1 MGVVVVGTGYAP
13 SGLLSRLAKR
23 TRLILFRLSF
33 LRIRMASIVMNAAEE
48 VVPRLFD
55 NPVEI
60 VRSDW
65 RSEVVRKYILNEG
78 LAGPVLR
85 SYDHYVDTVRE
96 MVNRLVVTLAEGNTI
111 TFSDAMLMYP
121 QRVDIDQKQELLMPS
136 FCRLHNYTY
145 RGRLT
150 SKAHWRGETVDVFW
164 GYVPIMLGSSVC
176 NTRSLDRTDLLTLGE
191 CPNDPFGYFI
201 IDGLEK
207 IIAIQERTLPNKI
220 LTYMNPD
227 DQIVTEIKA
236 VAQDGRKVRVGIMLM
251 EREDHESS
259 DGKRS
264 TIKHNLL
271 KAKIPFFGEDAELNI
286 FVLFELL
293 GELELLQAEE
303 QQPEEEKQPEAEKPP
318 NQFRDPRVCAA
329 LIVDW
334 IGGADEAEIERNRS
348 QVLDYLEPTMDIY
361 ASIGR
366 DGAYGYIFNKLGLK
380 DKGMFFIQ
388 ATRDMILTRIN
399 NEVFANMVGDSVRL
413 RIEMLAMMVARFI
426 EVAVG
431 QRGRKINPIETL
443 GEFKLATL
451 VNKGLDDRDDYSNKM
466 LDAPGSMLGF
476 LTSQALRK
484 LQMELTTELI
494 KRNQPNPLAG
504 INNVIPRKIVTEG
517 LNKAIKS
524 GKWQLPGGMIQTKYS
539 GVTRSLQRESI
550 VGAIADIRSVN
561 APIPR
566 ESHNLAPR
574 SLHLTYWG
582 FICPTSTKEGADCL
596 TLDTEITLVDGT
608 TVPLGSLKG
617 KPQDVIS
624 VNPRTLV
631 PEASGIRDYF
641 EYDAASK
648 GKTVYKLT
656 TITGRTVKATG
667 EHPFLVDGEWKRVDE
682 LVAGV
687 DKLTCARDI
696 KGVSEMTETPYVDFV
711 TETIATIV
719 TIASEMVADF
729 TTVSSNHSFIAQS
742 IVVSNCGLSKTLT
755 QGATLSTDRPRAPID
770 EFLQP
775 YVQPART
782 ELHTQAIMFGGRFKG
797 YVDPDVFLP
806 AFLEA
811 RRNGA
816 DDARMIAYDVSL
828 GIDHDNIIQIMASE
842 GRPIRPVLVVEG
854 GEDEEVAIPG
864 GGFIQQRRPQRLVI
878 DAKGLRDADIDTLMV
893 HGALEFIDPAE
904 QRSALIALNPE
915 DLNVPVRGPA
925 PDAEATYGEQRDPNL
940 THYPL
945 FTHCELDP
953 TLIHS
958 IEASVAPFAN
968 MEPGTRNTYNG
979 NMAKHAV
986 GVNHTGHHGHTYKDE
1001 EGRTVSR
1008 AGRFEGS
1015 KVLAYPQK
1023 PLVTTDTYGFYE
1035 ADAMSVS
1042 VLERIE
1048 ENLAS
1053 DHVAAAVRSELAG
1066 RSPEEIDAAIDV
1078 LRGRIRSRV
1087 EQATSTNMFGATGQN
1102 AIVAIIAA
1110 AWNEEDSMMINR
1122 GFIDRGGFMTTVYK
1136 AETYEFSN
1144 PELERLGIPPDLVG
1158 DKLELFS
1165 AIDPLTNVARAGAV
1179 LLPGMA
1185 IVAKY
1190 EEENGKVRDTSIYL
1204 KGADTLTP
1212 TELAVRAPYDPL
1224 RSMIIAPLTVAQEA
1238 AAARGVRPQR
1248 DVRLATKAEYD
1259 AATLRNIL
1267 PTSISNVPVMDEYY
1281 VGRNGAGKD
1290 FISYKYRITRRP
1302 QVGDKFASR
1311 FSQKGIT
1318 GMIFSPEDM
1327 PFNDDGMTPDIIIN
1341 PHAFPSRMTIGQLI
1355 ESLTGKAGALLGTV
1369 LNGTTF
1375 REVNMEQL
1383 GRVLTSFGFTAAGT
1397 EHFTDGTTG
1406 EPLEAMI
1413 FSGPVYM
1420 QVLRHMVEDK
1430 KHGRARGAMHHLYHQ
1445 PSEGRARGG
1454 GLRLGEPSRPSP
1466 TTKVGLVYEYVR
1478 DVSKQREHLRC
1489 ATGA

>member
-121 QRVDIDQKQELLMPS
+121 QRVDIDQKQELLMPN

-176 NTRSLDRTDLLTLGE
+176 NTRSLDRTDLVTLGE

-264 TIKHNLL
+264 TIKHNLI

-303 QQPEEEKQPEAEKPP
+303 LQPEEEKQPEAEQPP

-334 IGGADEAEIERNRS
+334 IGGVDEAEIERNRS

-494 KRNQPNPLAG
+494 KRNQPNPLAD
-504 INNVIPRKIVTEG
+504 INNVIPRKILTEG

-582 FICPTSTKEGADCL
+582 FICPTSTKEGAD
-596 TLDTEITLVDGT
+596 
-608 TVPLGSLKG
+608 
-617 KPQDVIS
+617 
-624 VNPRTLV
+624 
-631 PEASGIRDYF
+631 
-641 EYDAASK
+641 
-648 GKTVYKLT
+648 
-656 TITGRTVKATG
+656 
-667 EHPFLVDGEWKRVDE
+667 
-682 LVAGV
+682 
-687 DKLTCARDI
+687 
-696 KGVSEMTETPYVDFV
+696 
-711 TETIATIV
+711 
-719 TIASEMVADF
+719 
-729 TTVSSNHSFIAQS
+729 
-742 IVVSNCGLSKTLT
+742 CGLSKTLT

-1048 ENLAS
+1048 ENLSS

-1238 AAARGVRPQR
+1238 AATRGVRPQR

-1383 GRVLTSFGFTAAGT
+1383 GRVLNSFGFTAAGT

-1454 GLRLGEPSRPSP
+1454 GLRLGEPFCPSP
-1466 TTKVGLVYEYVR
+1466 TTKVGLVLEYEGHVP
-1478 DVSKQREHLRC
+1478 KLREHLRC